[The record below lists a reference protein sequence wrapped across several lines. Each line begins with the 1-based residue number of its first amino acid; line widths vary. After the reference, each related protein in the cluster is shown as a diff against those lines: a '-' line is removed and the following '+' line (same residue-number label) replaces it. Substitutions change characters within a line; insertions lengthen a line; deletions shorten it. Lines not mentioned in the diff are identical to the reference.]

1 MEENDANKANIAEL
15 DEHIKRLGGRLDAM
29 AVGTEA
35 YAETRQSLEDYY
47 ERLLQ
52 IRQMRTDTLEG
63 LLEESTAELE
73 KTSVALTH
81 KSRRLAA
88 LAAVLLA
95 VLLCWAEDRAPSAVS
110 GPAAAT
116 AGLLA
121 GSPTTLCLC
130 IAVATHVATRWSLR
144 G

>member
-15 DEHIKRLGGRLDAM
+15 DQHIKRLGGRLDAM

-63 LLEESTAELE
+63 LLEESTAELTR
-73 KTSVALTH
+73 TSVALTS
-81 KSRRLAA
+81 KSRRLAT

-95 VLLCWAEDRAPSAVS
+95 VLLCWVEDRAPSAVT
-110 GPAAAT
+110 GPVAASVAT
-116 AGLLA
+116 LV
-121 GSPTTLCLC
+121 GSPMALCVC
-130 IAVATHVATRWSLR
+130 IAAATHVATRWSL

>member
-1 MEENDANKANIAEL
+1 MEENAANQANIAEL
-15 DEHIKRLGGRLDAM
+15 DEHIRRLGGRLDTMPA
-29 AVGTEA
+29 GTEA

-63 LLEESTAELE
+63 LLEESTAEL
-73 KTSVALTH
+73 SRVGLALSR
-81 KSRRLAA
+81 KSRRLAG
-88 LAAVLLA
+88 LLA
-95 VLLCWAEDRAPSAVS
+95 MLVVVLLCWAEDHAPSAVS

-116 AGLLA
+116 AAILTE
-121 GSPTTLCLC
+121 SPAALCLF
-130 IAVATHVATRWSLR
+130 IAAATHAVTRWSLR